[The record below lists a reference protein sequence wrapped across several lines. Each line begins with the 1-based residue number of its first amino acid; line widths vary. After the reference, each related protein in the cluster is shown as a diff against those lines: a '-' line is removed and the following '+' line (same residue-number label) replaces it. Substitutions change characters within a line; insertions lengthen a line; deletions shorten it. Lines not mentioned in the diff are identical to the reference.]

1 MFSLETK
8 IVKSDIKCKIETDHC
23 AGDQF
28 YYYLMKDGAIIDRS
42 EWTPETEYS
51 KTLVEPGSYHIQAHL
66 KREGTNTLKRSG
78 SLFFKTESC
87 LDELKRLWDSGT
99 LPDIEPPNLY
109 TLKEPFSSFLVHH
122 SITKHET
129 SAILATEVDPNLRKT
144 QNIEFANGSLKLY
157 QFSESHLPCKSI
169 ILFSGT
175 AICKSQFIFGDRDL
189 TADMAAEDLG
199 AAIGNF
205 VSVTRRSDRV
215 TVQTDYFGFGKIFYY
230 KDNNNTF
237 LSNSYHLL
245 LKALK
250 AAGFELKIDYDIAL
264 SKINFVGLQPFY
276 QNFSRRMD
284 VAGVICLPV
293 DKLIYFDNGG
303 MHINDKPI
311 SSALQD
317 GRKVSDDEYNK
328 LLESARQEIISNLN
342 IVAKHE
348 KFERII
354 VDVSGGMDSRLVF
367 SAVTNLPEHRKKIV
381 INSQDTRGAPDEL
394 NVALAINSKYGY
406 PYDATA
412 ETIVMPQPKE
422 LYDNISSYYMGSYYS
437 FNYSNL
443 KTQRP
448 GTIRITG
455 FGGEIVARPYFARLH
470 LNGELDTFEV
480 SDFADRYFDKFG
492 YLSVFGT
499 NSKFHT
505 SAKTIFSEE
514 LNLLPGT
521 GALEKFDIHYLY
533 YRNGLHCSESLRTDN
548 SGPEFAILQSKSAFA
563 LKKRCFTEH
572 KSVKLQ
578 LDLMNALN
586 PFLAQ
591 YPYESDMDNEAKATL
606 SSSLASIPA
615 CWRNLKLEI
624 DGDRHDWE
632 ATQQKKRKL
641 RTVECENYDLYKKQ
655 FTAMLD
661 SRLDNIL
668 SALKIICDKN
678 EHLIDSFAVPVYY
691 FAKNNFKGQASGTQ
705 FQNLYT
711 KLIST
716 ANQIRLIS

>member
-8 IVKSDIKCKIETDHC
+8 IVGSDIKCKIETDHC
-23 AGDQF
+23 TGDQF

-42 EWTPETEYS
+42 EWTPENEYS
-51 KTLVEPGSYHIQAHL
+51 KTLEEPGSYYIQAHL

-87 LDELKRLWDSGT
+87 LDELRALWDSGT

-109 TLKEPFSSFLVHH
+109 TLKEPFSSFLIHYTSSTH
-122 SITKHET
+122 KT
-129 SAILATEVDPNLRKT
+129 SAILATEVDTQLIKT
-144 QNIEFANGSLKLY
+144 QNIKFANASLNIY
-157 QFSESHLPCKSI
+157 QFSETHLPCKSI
-169 ILFSGT
+169 LLFSGT
-175 AICKSQFIFGDRDL
+175 AICKSQFIFGDTDL

-199 AAIGNF
+199 GSIGNF
-205 VSVTRRSDRV
+205 VSVTKRSERV

-245 LKALK
+245 LKSLK
-250 AAGFELKIDYDIAL
+250 VAGVELRIDYDIAL

-311 SSALQD
+311 SNVLHD
-317 GRKVSDDEYNK
+317 GRKVSKEEYNE

-348 KFERII
+348 KFERVI

-367 SAVTNLPEHRKKIV
+367 SAATNLPEHREKIV

-394 NVALAINSKYGY
+394 NVALAIVSKYGY
-406 PYDATA
+406 KHDTTA
-412 ETIVMPQPKE
+412 ETIVMPPPKE
-422 LYDNISSYYMGSYYS
+422 LYDNISSYYMGTYYS

-470 LNGELDTFEV
+470 LNGELDTYEV
-480 SDFADRYFDKFG
+480 SDFAERYFDKFG
-492 YLSVFGT
+492 YLSLFGT
-499 NSKFHT
+499 NSKLHAST
-505 SAKTIFSEE
+505 KAIFSEE

-586 PFLAQ
+586 PFISQ

-606 SSSLASIPA
+606 SSSLVPVPA
-615 CWRNLKLEI
+615 YLRNLKLEI
-624 DGDRHDWE
+624 DGDRDDWE
-632 ATQQKKRKL
+632 ATQQQKRLL

-655 FTAMLD
+655 FTTMLD

-668 SALKIICDKN
+668 SALKIICETN

-691 FAKNNFKGQASGTQ
+691 FAKNNFRGQASGTQ
-705 FQNLYT
+705 FQNLHT
-711 KLIST
+711 KIISI
-716 ANQIRLIS
+716 ANQIQLIS